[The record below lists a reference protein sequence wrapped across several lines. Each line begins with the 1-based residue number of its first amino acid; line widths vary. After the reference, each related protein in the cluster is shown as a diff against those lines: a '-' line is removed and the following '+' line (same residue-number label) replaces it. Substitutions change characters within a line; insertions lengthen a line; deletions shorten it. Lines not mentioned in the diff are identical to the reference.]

1 MPQKFYIESDEEII
15 SVIGRLRHSQN
26 ETNYFVFPKRSLVL
40 QSIINLKLF
49 QREAQKLG
57 KKVIIVTQDEVGM
70 MLAEKVGL
78 TTERYTDDFSRKT
91 SHLELVT
98 PVERIATKT
107 VPPEANIPAS
117 IPKLEEL
124 GSNDF
129 YSAPPITSSPVH
141 KKEERVLRVRNAS
154 PTPQTSLN
162 SKRVEQT
169 PPLRVAPRPYQT
181 PSFESVP
188 RIERGEQ
195 IRPLSKSNPLP
206 IGSLPSNTRDDRLKN
221 FFGGEKPVAPYIS
234 VKEQSTVPKVAV
246 TSSKVGGIFLFL
258 GSVSLLSLLGVL
270 VYLFLPRAEIHVVPY
285 KMTQN
290 VDLQFEGR
298 LEGVLSGEDTL
309 PIRVLEKE
317 QEVVFTVETT
327 GASLGTAQKARGT
340 VVIYNKF
347 STDPQSLVATT
358 RLQSSDGKVFR
369 LVAGVTVPGMTGG
382 QAGAI
387 EASVIADQPGV
398 AYNITSSTFTV
409 PGFQGSPKFE
419 KFSAQSNKAMTGGS
433 DASGSGLR
441 VISKEDI
448 DKAENEA
455 REKAKQAYLE
465 AIAKDLSAGE
475 KVLEENIEITTLP
488 QTTLP
493 LSGTVADSFEY
504 RHSFTVRGFIFSE
517 SGIKEKIMAKG
528 ETDINGVIFRPV
540 TMTLSYGE
548 ALPDYEAKKLRLK
561 VHALVD
567 SESVIREDTLTE
579 ELLGKNSDGI
589 NEVLASF
596 PEIKKIQI
604 TFKPPW
610 FTSVVPS
617 TKSRVTIIVEPG
629 SSE

>member
-78 TTERYTDDFSRKT
+78 ATERYTDDFSRKT
-91 SHLELVT
+91 SHLELVA
-98 PVERIATKT
+98 PIERPAKKIDL
-107 VPPEANIPAS
+107 PETFAS

-129 YSAPPITSSPVH
+129 YSAPSITPSPVH

-154 PTPQTSLN
+154 PAPQTSLN
-162 SKRVEQT
+162 SKRVEQA
-169 PPLRVAPRPYQT
+169 PPLRVAPRPYPT
-181 PSFESVP
+181 SS
-188 RIERGEQ
+188 GNHM
-195 IRPLSKSNPLP
+195 RPLSNSNPLP
-206 IGSLPSNTRDDRLKN
+206 VGSIPSNTRDDRLKN
-221 FFGGEKPVAPYIS
+221 FFGGEKPVVPS
-234 VKEQSTVPKVAV
+234 MPTKERPVEPKVAV
-246 TSSKVGGIFLFL
+246 ASRKVGGIFLFL

-285 KMTQN
+285 KMTRN

-298 LEGVLSGEDTL
+298 IEGVLSGEDTL
-309 PIRVLEKE
+309 PVRVLEKE

-369 LVAGVTVPGMTGG
+369 LVTGVTVPGMTGG

-398 AYNITSSTFTV
+398 AYNITGSTFTV

-419 KFSAQSNKAMTGGS
+419 KFSAQSSKAMTGGS

-465 AIAKDLSAGE
+465 AITKDLGAGE
-475 KVLEENIEITTLP
+475 KVLEENIEITALSP
-488 QTTLP
+488 TTLP

-504 RHSFTVRGFIFSE
+504 KHSFTVRGFIFSE
-517 SGIKEKIMAKG
+517 SGIKERIMAKG
-528 ETDINGVIFRPV
+528 EEDINGVIFRPV
-540 TMTLSYGE
+540 TITLSYGE
-548 ALPDYEAKKLRLK
+548 TLPDYEAKKLRLK

-567 SESVIREDTLTE
+567 SESVIREDALIE

-589 NEVLASF
+589 NTALASF

-617 TKSRVTIIVEPG
+617 AKSRVTIIVEPG
-629 SSE
+629 SGE